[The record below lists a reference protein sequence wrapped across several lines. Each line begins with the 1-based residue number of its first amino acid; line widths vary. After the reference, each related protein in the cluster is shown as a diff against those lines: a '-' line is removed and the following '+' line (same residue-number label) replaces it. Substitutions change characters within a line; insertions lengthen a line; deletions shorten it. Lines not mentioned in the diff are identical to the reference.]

1 MNKKFQLDYVE
12 FYITNVCNLTCQGC
26 NRFNSFKFKGW
37 QKWED
42 YADTYKQWSE
52 QIEFRESVPVSN
64 IGKVLRRVL
73 REEAIKK

>member
-1 MNKKFQLDYVE
+1 MNKKFQLNYVE

-52 QIEFRESVPVSN
+52 QIEFR
-64 IGKVLRRVL
+64 
-73 REEAIKK
+73 